1 MSREES
7 LCGNTRRPRSTFKGT
22 PSSSSNRAITC
33 AGGQAASAEYKKR
46 GLRRTCFKNSC
57 SSQAFVRLQRPLPV
71 ISSFLPGVG
80 MCSSTVTRW
89 PARTAHP
96 AQNNPAAP
104 APMMTT
110 SAMAHAPFP
119 LSVETARPHNYF
131 VLYPIFPFAA
141 RPHMAHSLRPARRL
155 PFPCLPLLAAASPLF
170 PFSGPSRR
178 RAGPTRRATAS
189 ARLIKKQPLEKAA
202 ARCISYLFF
211 FLLFHVLYRISFK
224 TSMASCSP

>member
-96 AQNNPAAP
+96 AQNSPAAP

-110 SAMAHAPFP
+110 SAMAHAP
-119 LSVETARPHNYF
+119 LSAFRRNRPNPQLFCIISH
-131 VLYPIFPFAA
+131 FPFPRKAA
-141 RPHMAHSLRPARRL
+141 PGHFLCRMRPDGGALFLKMRPLCQQFSAVLFSHLRPVPPPARRA
-155 PFPCLPLLAAASPLF
+155 PAV
-170 PFSGPSRR
+170 
-178 RAGPTRRATAS
+178 
-189 ARLIKKQPLEKAA
+189 
-202 ARCISYLFF
+202 
-211 FLLFHVLYRISFK
+211 H
-224 TSMASCSP
+224 